1 MNYSHS
7 SILPNFLARYSVY
20 SEPNQLFKH
29 YEDKNYCFF
38 IVASFVNDKF
48 VRSGNLQGIET
59 SHGYMFNRHHYLG
72 AGVGAFFLPLDN
84 VPAFGRVFAEYNAYI
99 KEKGSTPTAGVK
111 LGFCHAL
118 NYNND
123 CKFRNAAE
131 IEPALGWSWTLK
143 SGKGLLLGLS
153 YPFYVT
159 SKPETKVS
167 IYGMPKISFG
177 IEF

>member
-1 MNYSHS
+1 MKIKIIVFLSLLLS
-7 SILPNFLARYSVY
+7 SMISLSAQETCQKEVNSDFRSRGYKGSVLY
-20 SEPNQLFKH
+20 TNH
-29 YEDKNYCFF
+29 Y
-38 IVASFVNDKF
+38 FVW
-48 VRSGNLQGIET
+48 QGIET

-72 AGVGAFFLPLDN
+72 AGVGAFFLPFDSM
-84 VPAFGRVFAEYNAYI
+84 PAFGRVYAEYNAYI

>member
-1 MNYSHS
+1 MKKIIVFLSLFLSSMISLSAQDTCQKEVNSDFRSRGYKG
-7 SILPNFLARYSVY
+7 SILYTN
-20 SEPNQLFKH
+20 H
-29 YEDKNYCFF
+29 Y
-38 IVASFVNDKF
+38 FVW
-48 VRSGNLQGIET
+48 QGIET

-72 AGVGAFFLPLDN
+72 AGVGAFFLPFDSM
-84 VPAFGRVFAEYNAYI
+84 PAFGRVFAEYNAYI
-99 KEKGSTPTAGVK
+99 KEKSSTPTAGVK

-118 NYNND
+118 NYNSD
-123 CKFRNAAE
+123 RKFRNAAE